1 MMSTCAVFHDTLNG
15 LFENSNITGRPAPG
29 RGDFHG
35 RRRTRTMDGCRR
47 HDATDPTI
55 LATERQA
62 SRPRRQGR
70 PRASVLAT
78 GPVQRPFA
86 ALPCISVQEPGDAGR
101 AGSAR
106 ARGAQ
111 SPEFARILPLIDKR
125 CVERAKG
132 LEPSTF
138 SLGSRRT
145 TVANPDGAKGYDD
158 RPVLCAR
165 HWPCPA
171 TRRCTSLHDRTP
183 QRAPPPAS
191 VSRHRGHSWPPQRAA
206 GAPLGRAGD
215 ARGRGRAGATARLEV
230 GGGRERTR
238 PTSHERPR
246 LAPSRGEPSS
256 PRTSRTATATCP
268 SCDSDAPPDRTA
280 R

>member
-1 MMSTCAVFHDTLNG
+1 
-15 LFENSNITGRPAPG
+15 
-29 RGDFHG
+29 
-35 RRRTRTMDGCRR
+35 MDGCRR

-78 GPVQRPFA
+78 GPVQPPFA

-101 AGSAR
+101 AGPVR
-106 ARGAQ
+106 TRGAQ
-111 SPEFARILPLIDKR
+111 SPEFARIPPRFGKR

-145 TVANPDGAKGYDD
+145 TVANPDGAKGYDGP
-158 RPVLCAR
+158 RILCAR

-171 TRRCTSLHDRTP
+171 TRPCTSLHDRPSERVPRT
-183 QRAPPPAS
+183 APGPPHR
-191 VSRHRGHSWPPQRAA
+191 RHPWPPQRAA
-206 GAPLGRAGD
+206 GAPSGRAGD
-215 ARGRGRAGATARLEV
+215 ARGRRRAGATRRIQV
-230 GGGRERTR
+230 GESRGPTR
-238 PTSHERPR
+238 SESHERPR

-256 PRTSRTATATCP
+256 SRTSRTATATCP
-268 SCDSDAPPDRTA
+268 SCACGASPERVA